1 MRAARDVKRSAKYE
15 LLMELV
21 ESQLGRGHRI
31 LIFSQFTRMLALIA
45 RGLDERKVGYL
56 SLTGQSRDR
65 QGLVDSFEAGDA
77 DVFLISLKAGG
88 VGLTLTSAD
97 TVIHYDPWWNPAAQ
111 DQATDR
117 AYRIGQKRPVHAYNL
132 FVQGSVEE
140 RMLALQERKRRLAQG
155 ILSGAAGGLAL
166 SEDDLEELF
175 APLG

>member
-1 MRAARDVKRSAKYE
+1 M
-15 LLMELV
+15 
-21 ESQLGRGHRI
+21 
-31 LIFSQFTRMLALIA
+31 
-45 RGLDERKVGYL
+45 
-56 SLTGQSRDR
+56 
-65 QGLVDSFEAGDA
+65 
-77 DVFLISLKAGG
+77 
-88 VGLTLTSAD
+88 
-97 TVIHYDPWWNPAAQ
+97 NPAAQ